1 MSETPKKSGAK
12 WARIGAAKV
21 QEAVLEAATHA
32 KISEGE
38 APVKFDIEQAFQLY
52 ATFCGD
58 VERTA
63 HALNVSPVDVLRTA
77 DEERWSERLKSI
89 LELKKSARPG
99 DIERG
104 INRALNFVQAHKMRL
119 FVERL
124 LKKFS
129 TLTDEELENFCFSV
143 TTDEDG
149 NVNRKL
155 VTRPFA
161 DLATAMEKCQALTYQ
176 ALNDTATER
185 VKRDEHQ
192 DHGSAGSLHA
202 ALAEA
207 MSKVRGSQT
216 PRAALFEAQLQQ
228 AQDIVDNPK

>member
-32 KISEGE
+32 KISESE

-99 DIERG
+99 DIVRP
-104 INRALNFVQAHKMRL
+104 
-119 FVERL
+119 
-124 LKKFS
+124 
-129 TLTDEELENFCFSV
+129 
-143 TTDEDG
+143 
-149 NVNRKL
+149 
-155 VTRPFA
+155 TRCGYSSS
-161 DLATAMEKCQALTYQ
+161 DC
-176 ALNDTATER
+176 
-185 VKRDEHQ
+185 
-192 DHGSAGSLHA
+192 
-202 ALAEA
+202 
-207 MSKVRGSQT
+207 
-216 PRAALFEAQLQQ
+216 
-228 AQDIVDNPK
+228 